1 MRNWLVLPSLLV
13 SALSS
18 SVAVTAAPDQLV
30 SDSRELTSYS
40 IKHIEP
46 ILKPSATEA
55 SDRVELMPALDSEF
69 LYPQLVEYVYSRL
82 ERATLWADVEL
93 NAQVNLQLDVVRL
106 AGFSSVFE
114 RRVALMQAA
123 YQQQDVTLYDR
134 LTTDTFLLYMSYVA
148 AAEDKGKEWFFTANL
163 NEVMPRPSATE
174 VDLLVSAFE
183 AGTEAKYVTS
193 LASPMLKQPG
203 FENAYIDLVVKSQL
217 DMPLYEQAGLLR
229 MGDVLRPQQY
239 ELLVERLQASD
250 IEVLVRDDY
259 LFDGALDFAVREF
272 QRLYGL
278 NDDGIIGPNT
288 VEWLNKSAED
298 KLRILALNSERSRL
312 WPEQRQ
318 NIILVNVPSFQLKYW
333 DEGETRFESRVI
345 VGRTSRQ
352 TPIFETKMDSLILNP
367 TWNVPWKI
375 MVKDIIPKVKQD
387 PTYLFSQRFEILEGW
402 SSQNR
407 IDPTMINWSEV
418 NARQFPYRMRQKSG
432 ELNALGQYKFNTPN
446 AQAIFLHDTPS
457 KHLFDESLRAFSS
470 GCVRVEHADQFAEV
484 LLEVQGKS
492 LEDVATSRPNKA
504 IAFKERIP
512 VHIIYQTAWLV
523 DGKAHFRGDV
533 YRYDD
538 KRNSVAEAALSSNR
552 QSN

>member
-1 MRNWLVLPSLLV
+1 MQNWFILPSILV

-30 SDSRELTSYS
+30 SDSSELTSYS
-40 IKHIEP
+40 VKHIEP
-46 ILKPSATEA
+46 ILQPSVAQPSGGLEATQVQEP
-55 SDRVELMPALDSEF
+55 DF

-106 AGFSSVFE
+106 AGFSPVFE

-123 YQQQDVTLYDR
+123 FQQQDHILYDR

-148 AAEDKGKEWFFTANL
+148 AAADKGKEWYFTSDMSD
-163 NEVMPRPSATE
+163 VMPRPSATE
-174 VDLLVSAFE
+174 VDLMVSAFD
-183 AGTEAKYVTS
+183 ASTEAKYVQS

-203 FENAYIDLVVKSQL
+203 FENAYIDLVVQSQL
-217 DMPLYEQAGLLR
+217 DVPMYEQAGLLR
-229 MGDVLRPQQY
+229 LGDVLMPQQY
-239 ELLVERLQASD
+239 LLLVERLQASD
-250 IEVLVRDDY
+250 IAVTVRDDN
-259 LFDGALDFAVREF
+259 LFDESLDFSVREF

-288 VEWLNKSAED
+288 IEWLNKSAED

-318 NIILVNVPSFQLKYW
+318 NIIVVNVPNFQLRYW

-352 TPIFETKMDSLILNP
+352 TPLLETKMDSLILNP

-418 NARQFPYRMRQKSG
+418 NARQFPYRMRQKAG

-470 GCVRVEHADQFAEV
+470 GCVRVENADQFAEV

-492 LEDVATSRPNKA
+492 LEEVASVVPNKA
-504 IAFKERIP
+504 VAFKERIP

-538 KRNSVAEAALSSNR
+538 KRNQVEEAALSSNR
-552 QSN
+552 